1 MALIPVTEAKE
12 KILKGARPLAREDVP
27 LHHCAGRVLAADI
40 KARRNQ
46 PPFPASAMDGYAVR
60 FADVGTAPIRL
71 KVIGMA
77 PAGHGFRG
85 TVKAGEAVRIFT
97 GAPVPKGADTVVI
110 QENADASGGQVN
122 INVPAQ
128 RLGQHIRRQGLDFA
142 KGQSLLRRGTLLGAR
157 EIGLAAAMNWP
168 RLPVTRR
175 PKVAIFTTG
184 DELVRPGQSPRPD
197 QIVSSN
203 SFALSAFVRR
213 FGAEPVDLGI
223 IPDRINAICR
233 AIRKARSADILLT
246 TGGASVGDHDL
257 VQAALKAE
265 GIGLDFWKIALR
277 PGKPLM
283 FARDGK
289 RRIMGLP
296 GNPVSALVCARI
308 FLKPLIFALLGQSGD
323 ADDTVKARLGAPLPA
338 NDLRQDYLRA
348 QITRE
353 ADGSYRATSFPLQD
367 SSMQRALTEAQGLII
382 RPPHAPQAHEG
393 DLVDVILL
401 DF

>member
-1 MALIPVTEAKE
+1 MALLPVDEARDR
-12 KILKGARPLAREDVP
+12 ILKGATALAREKIA
-27 LHHCAGRVLAADI
+27 LHQCAGRVLAADI
-40 KARRNQ
+40 KAKRDQ

-60 FADVGTAPIRL
+60 FADVGAAPARL
-71 KVIGMA
+71 KIIGVA

-85 TVKAGEAVRIFT
+85 IVKPGEAVRIFT

-110 QENADASGGQVN
+110 QENTEARDGYVS

-128 RLGQHIRRQGLDFA
+128 RLSQHIRRQGLDFA
-142 KGQSLLRRGTLLGAR
+142 KGHSLLRKGTLLGAR

-168 RLPVTRR
+168 ELPVIRR
-175 PKVAIFTTG
+175 PKVAVFTTG
-184 DELVRPGQSPRPD
+184 DELVPPGQAPRPD

-203 SFALSAFVRR
+203 SFALAAFVRR
-213 FGAEPVDLGI
+213 YGGEAVDLGI
-223 IPDRINAICR
+223 IPDKINAISR
-233 AIRKARSADILLT
+233 AIRRAAAADVLLT

-265 GIGLDFWKIALR
+265 GIKLDFWKIALR

-283 FARDGK
+283 FARSGG
-289 RRIMGLP
+289 RRILGLP

-308 FLKPLIFALLGQSGD
+308 FLKPLIFALLGLPV
-323 ADDTVKARLGAPLPA
+323 ADDMVKARLGSPLPA

-348 QITRE
+348 LIERS
-353 ADGSYRATSFPLQD
+353 ADGTYTATPFPLQD
-367 SSMQRALTEAQGLII
+367 SSMQRALTEAGGLIV
-382 RPPHAPQAHEG
+382 RSPYAPAAREG
-393 DLVDVILL
+393 DLVNLMLL

>member
-1 MALIPVTEAKE
+1 MALIPVEEAKAR
-12 KILKGARPLAREDVP
+12 ILRGVRALPRESLP

-40 KARRNQ
+40 KARRDQ

-60 FADVGTAPIRL
+60 FADAQAVPARLRVVGT
-71 KVIGMA
+71 A
-77 PAGHGFRG
+77 PAGHGFGG
-85 TVKAGEAVRIFT
+85 TVKAGQAVRIFT

-110 QENADASGGQVN
+110 QENTEAADGMVSVTVA
-122 INVPAQ
+122 AQ
-128 RLGQHIRRQGLDFA
+128 REGQHIRRKGLDFA
-142 KGQSLLRRGTLLGAR
+142 RGQELLRRGTPLGAR

-168 RLPVTRR
+168 DLPVAKR
-175 PKVAIFTTG
+175 PKVAVFTTG
-184 DELVRPGQSPRPD
+184 DELVSPGQTPRAD

-213 FGAEPVDLGI
+213 YGGEAVDLGI
-223 IPDRINAICR
+223 IPDDLKAISR
-233 AIRKARSADILLT
+233 AVRKASGADILLT

-265 GIGLDFWKIALR
+265 GIALDFWKIALR

-283 FARDGK
+283 FARKGK
-289 RRIMGLP
+289 QRILGLP

-308 FLKPLIFALLGQSGD
+308 FLKPLLSALLGLPP
-323 ADDTVKARLGAPLPA
+323 ADDTVKARLGADLPA

-348 QITRE
+348 TVARGG
-353 ADGSYRATSFPLQD
+353 DGSYEATPFRLQD

-382 RPPHAPQAHEG
+382 RPPFAPAARAG
-393 DLVDVILL
+393 DLVDLLPL